1 MEDIL
6 SQDEVDALLKGI
18 SEGEVETEKLEDTS
32 GVKAYDFTGQEK
44 IVRGRMPSLDI
55 ANERLARNFRLSLS
69 AAIRH
74 MVDVTNVNVTITKFY
89 DFMRGVPFPS
99 SINIFKMEPLRG
111 FGLLVFDASMI
122 FSLIEYFFGG
132 TGKGYYKPEGREFT
146 PIEQKIIHK
155 VVIMFFD
162 DMEDAWKPVHP
173 IKPVYVRSEMNP
185 QFVTIV
191 TPVDVVIKVEF
202 VLEIEGRP
210 CKAFLCIPY
219 GSVEPIK
226 EKLYSAFSADR
237 DELDIKWLERLK
249 ERLKETSVT
258 VTGVLGSTILPV
270 SEVLRL
276 KEDDILVLDTNVD
289 DDLGVT
295 VEGFVKFKAKFGLLK
310 GYRAVKITKAI
321 QDIGKI

>member
-18 SEGEVETEKLEDTS
+18 SEGAVETEKVEEVS
-32 GVKAYDFTGQEK
+32 GVRPYDFTSQEK

-69 AAIRH
+69 AAVRH
-74 MVDVTNVNVTITKFY
+74 MVDVTNVNVSITKFY

-99 SINIFKMEPLRG
+99 SINVFKIEPLRG
-111 FGLLVFDASMI
+111 FGLLVFDAPMI
-122 FSLIEYFFGG
+122 FSLIEFFFGG

-146 PIEQKIIHK
+146 PIEQKIIYK
-155 VVIMFFD
+155 VVMMFFN
-162 DMEDAWKPVHP
+162 DMAEAWKPIYP
-173 IKPVYVRSEMNP
+173 IVPAYVRSEMNP

-202 VLEIEGRP
+202 VLEIEGKQCR
-210 CKAFLCIPY
+210 AFLCIPY
-219 GSVEPIK
+219 GTVEPIK

-249 ERLKETSVT
+249 ERLRETSLILTGKLGGARVT
-258 VTGVLGSTILPV
+258 VQDVIDLKVGDVITLDKGVD
-270 SEVLRL
+270 
-276 KEDDILVLDTNVD
+276 EDIDILAEETP
-289 DDLGVT
+289 
-295 VEGFVKFKAKFGLLK
+295 KFKGRFGIYK
-310 GYRAVKITKAI
+310 GSYALKITKTL
-321 QDIGKI
+321 

>member
-18 SEGEVETEKLEDTS
+18 SEGEVDTDKLENTS
-32 GVKAYDFTGQEK
+32 GVKSYDFTGQEK

-55 ANERLARNFRLSLS
+55 ANERLARSFRLSLS
-69 AAIRH
+69 AAIRR
-74 MVDVTNVNVTITKFY
+74 MVDVTNVNVTVTKFY

-146 PIEQKIIHK
+146 LIEQKIIHK
-155 VVIMFFD
+155 VVLMFFD
-162 DMEDAWKPVHP
+162 DMEAAWKPVHP

-202 VLEIEGRP
+202 VLEIEGRL

-219 GSVEPIK
+219 GAVEPIK
-226 EKLYSAFSADR
+226 EKLYSAFSTDR
-237 DELDIKWLERLK
+237 DELDLKWLTRLK
-249 ERLKETSVT
+249 ERLLETSVT
-258 VTGVLGSTILPV
+258 MTGTLGTTILPL
-270 SEVLRL
+270 SEVLAL
-276 KEDDILVLDTNVD
+276 KEDDVLVLDTNVD

-295 VEGFVKFKAKFGLLK
+295 VEGVPKFRAKFGLHK
-310 GYRAVKITKAI
+310 GYKAVKITKSI
-321 QDIGKI
+321 HDIGKV

>member
-18 SEGEVETEKLEDTS
+18 AEGEIETEKLEEAS
-32 GVKAYDFTGQEK
+32 GVKVYDFTGQEK

-74 MVDVTNVNVTITKFY
+74 MVDVTNVNVNITKFY
-89 DFMRGVPFPS
+89 DFMRGIPFPS
-99 SINIFKMEPLRG
+99 SINVFKMEPLRG
-111 FGLLVFDASMI
+111 FGLLVFDAPMI

-155 VVIMFFD
+155 VVLMFFN
-162 DMEDAWKPVHP
+162 DMEEAWKPVYP
-173 IKPVYVRSEMNP
+173 IKPIYVRSEMNP

-202 VLEIEGRP
+202 ILEIEGKQ

-249 ERLKETSVT
+249 DSLRETWVVMQGLLGTTSLT
-258 VTGVLGSTILPV
+258 VQ
-270 SEVLRL
+270 EVLEL
-276 KEDDILVLDTNVD
+276 QTGDILILDKRAEEDISV
-289 DDLGVT
+289 V
-295 VEGFVKFKAKFGLLK
+295 VEGVPKFKGKFGS
-310 GYRAVKITKAI
+310 YRGGQALKITKVL
-321 QDIGKI
+321 

>member
-6 SQDEVDALLKGI
+6 SQEEVDALLKGI
-18 SEGEVETEKLEDTS
+18 AEGAVETEKVEEVS
-32 GVKAYDFTGQEK
+32 GIKPYDFTGQEK

-69 AAIRH
+69 AAIRR
-74 MVDVTNVNVTITKFY
+74 MVDVTNVNVNITKFY

-111 FGLLVFDASMI
+111 FGLLVFDAPMI
-122 FSLIEYFFGG
+122 FSLIEFFFGG

-155 VVIMFFD
+155 VVMMFFN
-162 DMEDAWKPVHP
+162 DMEEAWKPIYP
-173 IKPVYVRSEMNP
+173 IIPTYVRSEMNP

-202 VLEIEGRP
+202 VLEIEGKQCR
-210 CKAFLCIPY
+210 AFLCIPY
-219 GSVEPIK
+219 GTVEPIK

-249 ERLKETSVT
+249 ERLKEIPVVVTGRLGDARVT
-258 VTGVLGSTILPV
+258 VQDVLDMKV
-270 SEVLRL
+270 SDVIMLNQRVE
-276 KEDDILVLDTNVD
+276 EDINILV
-289 DDLGVT
+289 
-295 VEGFVKFKAKFGLLK
+295 EGAQKFKGKFGIYK
-310 GYRAVKITKAI
+310 GSYALKITKVV
-321 QDIGKI
+321 

>member
-18 SEGEVETEKLEDTS
+18 SDGEIETDKLENTA

-55 ANERLARNFRLSLS
+55 ANERIARSFRLSLS
-69 AAIRH
+69 AAIRR

-99 SINIFKMEPLRG
+99 SINIFKIEPLRG

-146 PIEQKIIHK
+146 LIEQKIIHK
-155 VVIMFFD
+155 VVLMFFD
-162 DMEDAWKPVHP
+162 DMEAAWKPVHP

-202 VLEIEGRP
+202 VLEIEGRL

-219 GSVEPIK
+219 GAVEPIK
-226 EKLYSAFSADR
+226 EKLYSAFATDR
-237 DELDIKWLERLK
+237 DELDVKWLMRLK
-249 ERLKETSVT
+249 ERLLETSVT
-258 VTGVLGSTILPV
+258 MTGVLGTTILPL
-270 SEVLRL
+270 SEVLAL
-276 KEDDILVLDTNVD
+276 KEDDVLVLDTNVD
-289 DDLGVT
+289 EDLGVK
-295 VEGFVKFKAKFGLLK
+295 VEEIVKFRAKFGLHK
-310 GYRAVKITKAI
+310 GYKAVKITKSI
-321 QDIGKI
+321 QDTGKV